1 MLASNLQTT
10 NYNLKTKQGFTF
22 IELLVVVAI
31 MVMISGLGLFISLD
45 FYKTYA
51 LNSERDIVVSIF
63 MKARNRAANNFNESG
78 HGIYINSDGYTVFQG
93 SSYVSRNQTYDE
105 LIKRAYSVTS
115 SGLQEI
121 VFEQLTGNLTTSA
134 GDVTL
139 SNGVKSINISLNSE
153 GRINW

>member
-1 MLASNLQTT
+1 MLSNDF
-10 NYNLKTKQGFTF
+10 KKGFSL

-31 MVMISGLGLFISLD
+31 IVVISGLGLFVGLD

-51 LNSERDIVVSIF
+51 LSSERDIVIGIL

-93 SSYVSRNQTYDE
+93 SSYASRNQTYDE
-105 LIKRAYSVTS
+105 LIKRINSVTS

-134 GDVTL
+134 GDVML